1 MKDTNTNTK
10 LLYLLMA
17 VLIVIAIVQSYVI
30 YDMKHVLE
38 SKQSTTLQPRLSSG
52 TTSSFQGAG
61 SLPPM
66 QGMDPFEQIKKMQ
79 EQMQQSFGAFN
90 SIFSNDPF
98 FQEAFNKMAIAPLSD
113 FKEERNAYIIEL
125 NIPGSDEQNIEI
137 KSENNIVKVYANSNR
152 SNDVNGTNY
161 IHKERYIQRFER
173 SFVLPDNADTSRMTN
188 SYTNGILRIEIP
200 KKVQ

>member
-1 MKDTNTNTK
+1 MKDTNTK

-17 VLIVIAIVQSYVI
+17 VLIVVAVVQSYVI

-38 SKQSTTLQPRLSSG
+38 SKQSTTLQPRLPLGTTPSSSG
-52 TTSSFQGAG
+52 MG
-61 SLPPM
+61 SLPM
-66 QGMDPFEQIKKMQ
+66 QGMDPFAQMKKMQ

-90 SIFSNDPF
+90 SMFSNDPF
-98 FQEAFNKMAIAPLSD
+98 FQEVFDKMAIAPLSD